1 MSATNHSKLPK
12 LFIPGP
18 VDIAPETYEAM
29 CHGMIGHRG
38 GDFEALYA
46 SIQPGLKEILGT
58 KRPVYLSTSSAWG
71 VMEGAIRNLVQ
82 TKVLNLCCG
91 AFSDKWYDVAQRCGK
106 DAEKIQVEWGQPIDP
121 DAVRTKLS
129 EGGFDTVTMVHNET
143 STGVLNDLAGIASVV
158 KEFPNVILVVD
169 TVSSLSAVPIN
180 MDDLGIDVVLAGVQK
195 ALALPP
201 GLAVFAISEAA
212 LERASQTEGRGYYFD
227 FVEFEKNAV
236 KNNTPSTPAVSL
248 MYALKQKVDS
258 IMAEGLEARFARHA
272 KLNDMIHQWAEKH
285 GFKNFAPEGF
295 QSKTLTALDNQDGK
309 LDVAGFIKALRA
321 KHNVLINGGYGKIK
335 GITFRIS
342 NMGNETEQSIQELID
357 QLDDVIVDFK

>member
-1 MSATNHSKLPK
+1 MSETKLPK

-18 VDIAPETYEAM
+18 VDIAPETYQAM
-29 CHGMIGHRG
+29 CQDMIGHRG

-46 SIQPGLKEILGT
+46 SIQPGLQQILGT

-91 AFSDKWYDVAQRCGK
+91 AFSDKWYDVSLRCGK
-106 DAEKIQVEWGQPIDP
+106 DADKIQVEWGEAIDP
-121 DAVRTKLS
+121 EAVRAKLQ

-143 STGVLNDLAGIASVV
+143 STGVLNDLAGIAAVV
-158 KEFPNVILVVD
+158 KEFPGVLLVVD
-169 TVSSLSAVPIN
+169 TVSSLSAVPIE
-180 MDDLGIDVVLAGVQK
+180 MDKLGLDVVLAGVQK

-227 FVEFEKNAV
+227 FVEFEKNAE

-258 IMAEGLEARFARHA
+258 IMEEGLEARYERHA
-272 KLNDMIHQWAEKH
+272 KLNGMIHAWAQKH
-285 GFKNFAPEGF
+285 GFENFAPEGY
-295 QSKTLTALDNQDGK
+295 QSKTLTTIDNRDGK
-309 LDVAGFIKALRA
+309 LDVPGFIKALRA

-335 GITFRIS
+335 GVTFRIS
-342 NMGNETEQSIQELID
+342 NMGNETQESIQELID
-357 QLDDVIVDFK
+357 QLDEVIVDYM